1 MIASHSGL
9 NCHFH
14 LGFREVFCIFKFK
27 KGPLK
32 QKLEEISDSLAK
44 KSIDFDKRLFFYS
57 IFKLSNFKYF
67 SMCIFYYSKNDQ
79 IAQNSNLLI
88 LRTIKMEKQLAGV
101 KYWLFWV
108 HRMLGI
114 QFQVIL
120 VLIIK
125 FWRVG
130 RQFYTPPGGKK

>member
-1 MIASHSGL
+1 MW
-9 NCHFH
+9 NCGPKSYNLLFWDHPPYAQWAKLPFS

-27 KGPLK
+27 KGPL

-67 SMCIFYYSKNDQ
+67 SMCIFHYSKNDQ

-88 LRTIKMEKQLAGV
+88 LRTIKMKKQLAGV

-108 HRMLGI
+108 HRILGI
-114 QFQVIL
+114 QYQVIL
-120 VLIIK
+120 VLII
-125 FWRVG
+125 
-130 RQFYTPPGGKK
+130 